1 MHYAALCWSDCV
13 LVYPIQ
19 ITDAFIRNAGSLHR
33 CHVMLCR
40 VPKDLCK
47 ACDKIVP
54 GIGGMIEDD
63 LLYAKVMAKILA
75 PKDETDWE
83 FSMVDDPSLYKLISA
98 LKNYGMLH

>member
-1 MHYAALCWSDCV
+1 MHYAALCWSDRV

-40 VPKDLCK
+40 VPKDLRK

-63 LLYAKVMAKILA
+63 FPVWLRVVK
-75 PKDETDWE
+75 
-83 FSMVDDPSLYKLISA
+83 F
-98 LKNYGMLH
+98 LKRHLSIFEVLNID